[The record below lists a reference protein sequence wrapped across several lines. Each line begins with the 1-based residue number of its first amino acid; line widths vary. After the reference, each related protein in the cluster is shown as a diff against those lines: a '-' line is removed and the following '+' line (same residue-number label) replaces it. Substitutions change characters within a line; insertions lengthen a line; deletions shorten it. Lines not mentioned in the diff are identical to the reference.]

1 MSALKFA
8 ALVSAVVCLALYAVA
23 WFGERPVLGRVGTV
37 FALLTIFLNLYR
49 FRNIRQT
56 NG

>member
-23 WFGERPVLGRVGTV
+23 WFCERPVLGRVGTV

-49 FRNIRQT
+49 FRNSRQT
-56 NG
+56 DG